1 MIELRIDFLET
12 FLEVVSAGSF
22 LEAAK
27 RLKITQGTV
36 SNQIAAL
43 EEYFEVK
50 LFVRTR
56 EGAQLTR
63 EGEILYKR
71 AREIIDLV
79 NTTRKEIIS
88 SSEKLK
94 GVIKIAAST
103 IPGEHIMPAI
113 AGNFKK
119 VHPDVDIEIEVSDTG
134 TSLKKLIEGRVDF
147 AAVGSLMNNQDTLEV
162 KVISRENLVVV
173 TSVNHELS
181 KRKSI
186 KLQELLNHP
195 FVAREPSSGTR
206 NEINKIFQ
214 EQNINPQMLNVKLE
228 LGSTGS
234 VITAVSENIGISI
247 VSSIAAEKARA
258 AGLVHIL
265 KIENARN
272 WRDLY
277 LVRLKKPQYPELL
290 ERFWESVKEYKPHQ
304 SSIKN

>member
-1 MIELRIDFLET
+1 MIKLRIDFLET

-36 SNQIAAL
+36 SNHVAAL
-43 EEYFEVK
+43 EQYFGVR

-56 EGAQLTR
+56 EGVQLTR
-63 EGEILYKR
+63 EGDILYKR
-71 AREIIDLV
+71 AREILDIV
-79 NTTRKEIIS
+79 KITKKEIIS

-103 IPGEHIMPAI
+103 IPGEHIIPI
-113 AGNFKK
+113 NAGNFKK
-119 VHPDVDIEIEVSDTG
+119 AHPDVDIEIEVSDTG

-147 AAVGSLMNNQDTLEV
+147 AAVGSLMNHLNTLET
-162 KVISRENLVVV
+162 KVISRENLVVI

-186 KLQELLNHP
+186 KLQEILNYP
-195 FVAREPSSGTR
+195 FVSREPSSGTR
-206 NEINKIFQ
+206 NEINKIFE
-214 EQNINPQMLNVKLE
+214 EQNIDPNMLNIKLE

-234 VITAVSENIGISI
+234 VITAVSENIGVSI
-247 VSSIAAEKARA
+247 VSSIAAEKAKA

-277 LVRLKKPQYPELL
+277 LVRLKKSEYPELL
-290 ERFWESVKEYKPHQ
+290 ESFWK
-304 SSIKN
+304 SIKEHNLS

>member
-1 MIELRIDFLET
+1 MRIDFLET

-27 RLKITQGTV
+27 RLRITQGTV

-43 EEYFEVK
+43 EDYFGVR

-56 EGAQLTR
+56 EGVQLTR

-71 AREIIDLV
+71 AREIIDLMK
-79 NTTRKEIIS
+79 TTKNELVS

-113 AGNFKK
+113 AGSFKET
-119 VHPDVDIEIEVSDTG
+119 HPDVDIEIDVSDTG

-147 AAVGSLMNNQDTLEV
+147 AAVGSLMDSQDMLET
-162 KVISRENLVVV
+162 KVIYRENLVVI

-181 KRKSI
+181 KKKSI
-186 KLQELLNHP
+186 RLQEILNYP
-195 FVAREPSSGTR
+195 FISRQPSSGTR

-214 EQNINPQMLNVKLE
+214 EQNINPNKLNIKLE
-228 LGSTGS
+228 LGSTGA

-247 VSSIAAEKARA
+247 VSSIAAEKAKT
-258 AGLVHIL
+258 AGLIHIL

-272 WRDLY
+272 WRNLY
-277 LVRLKKPQYPELL
+277 LVRLKKPKHPELL
-290 ERFWESVKEYKPHQ
+290 ERFWESIKEHTAAIQ
-304 SSIKN
+304 IKH